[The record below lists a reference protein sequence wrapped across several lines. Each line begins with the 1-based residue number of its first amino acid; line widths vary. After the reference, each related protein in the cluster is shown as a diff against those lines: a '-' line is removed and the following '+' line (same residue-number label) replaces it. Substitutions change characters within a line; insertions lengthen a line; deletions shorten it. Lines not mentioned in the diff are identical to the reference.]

1 LQRGLAFNAYGEVV
15 FMLAQNAVLLALVY
29 RHAPPAA
36 GRTAALWGAYAAAAA
51 AYVGGAST
59 LRRSTCADMTHP
71 C

>member
-1 LQRGLAFNAYGEVV
+1 
-15 FMLAQNAVLLALVY
+15 MLAQNAVLLALVY